1 MNAEGRK
8 EPIVYD
14 KALEADSTYFMYL
27 LSDIDRFY
35 PLNASRTNPHC
46 QRRIN

>member
-14 KALEADSTYFMYL
+14 KAVEADSTYFMYL
-27 LSDIDRFY
+27 LSNPFRVDPILIDFT
-35 PLNASRTNPHC
+35 P
-46 QRRIN
+46 